1 MFSGL
6 SAGTYSLSTS
16 YDDSMNEKV
25 LSGELSENEQ
35 LRLDLK
41 LFGGFTVTCLVENP
55 PEDIM
60 MFGILSP
67 FDLETLEE
75 GEMFD
80 FISDNEFQIVSSNVV
95 NGMAE
100 FRGIEPGTYTIVITA
115 ISMESMDFEEMTRA
129 TTQITIEEDDPMEI
143 EVSVAF

>member
-1 MFSGL
+1 
-6 SAGTYSLSTS
+6 
-16 YDDSMNEKV
+16 
-25 LSGELSENEQ
+25 
-35 LRLDLK
+35 
-41 LFGGFTVTCLVENP
+41 
-55 PEDIM
+55 M